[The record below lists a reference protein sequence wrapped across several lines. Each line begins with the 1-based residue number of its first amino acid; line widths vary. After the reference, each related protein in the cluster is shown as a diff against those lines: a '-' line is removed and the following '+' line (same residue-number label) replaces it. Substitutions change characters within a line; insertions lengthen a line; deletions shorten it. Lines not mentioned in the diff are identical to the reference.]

1 MLKNNKKKLL
11 NLSYNWQ
18 NFYCMRNIWIF
29 LFSMC
34 FYELI
39 VAQNVKVAPEKP
51 KLIIGIVV
59 SNMRGDFVQRY
70 YDNLCDDGIK
80 LLVEKGKVCNY
91 TRFNFLVS
99 GDGIAQ
105 ATIVTGANPSV
116 HGIVGRE
123 WYEILKENVV
133 GSIEDENYKTVGGSY
148 ESGRY
153 SPSKL
158 LTTTFADELRISN
171 NFKSKVF
178 SISMDATHAIFG
190 GGHTAN
196 AAYWYD
202 VNTGNFVTSTFYCEK
217 LPDWVNEFN
226 NKKFSDIYLE
236 KTWEPL
242 LSLEKYNTIL
252 PDNNQ
257 YEEGF
262 NGKNSFPYVLSELSK
277 ISRKKYNYEILKMTP
292 FGNNLLKDFATSLIV
307 SEELGK
313 DDYTD
318 ILMISFTATEYIGRL
333 FGYHS
338 IELEDAF
345 IRLDRD
351 LAHFIQFINNYI
363 GRENVLIFLT
373 SDKGISPSPKFL
385 TEYKMPSGYFNA
397 GGAIS
402 LLNIALNNVYGKGK
416 WIKGYHAQQ
425 IYLNRTLI
433 EDSKLSLKD
442 FQEYIAQFMLQ
453 FTGVANAIPS
463 YILQRVEYTDGI
475 LKKIQNS
482 YNPKTGG
489 DIILV
494 LKPGWVEKNSNSTS
508 LQIAFDEN
516 VPLIWY
522 GWKINRGVLY
532 KQIDLVDIAPTISS
546 ILQISWPNGCTG
558 KPIFEIFQ

>member
-1 MLKNNKKKLL
+1 MLKKNKEQFL
-11 NLSYNWQ
+11 NVSYYWQ
-18 NFYCMRNIWIF
+18 NFS
-29 LFSMC
+29 SMIKN
-34 FYELI
+34 LI
-39 VAQNVKVAPEKP
+39 VILFLSILNVVKAQNLKVVPEKP
-51 KLIIGIVV
+51 KLIVGIIV
-59 SNMRGDFVQRY
+59 SNLRSDFVQRY
-70 YDNLCDDGIK
+70 YDNLCESGIK
-80 LLVEKGKVCNY
+80 LLYDKGKVCSY
-91 TRFNFLVS
+91 TRFNYLTS
-99 GDGIAQ
+99 GYGIAQ
-105 ATIVTGANPSV
+105 ATILSGANPSV

-123 WYEILKENVV
+123 WYEVLKENVV
-133 GSIEDENYKTVGGSY
+133 GSIEDDDYKTVGGDY
-148 ESGRY
+148 NAGRF

-158 LTTTFADELRISN
+158 MTTTFIDELRISN
-171 NFKSKVF
+171 NFNSKIF
-178 SISMDATHAIFG
+178 SISLDAPQAIFG

-202 VNTGNFVTSTFYCEK
+202 ISTGNFVSSTFYMDK

-236 KTWEPL
+236 KIWEPL
-242 LSLEKYNTIL
+242 FSIDKYNTIL

-262 NGKNSFPYVLSELSK
+262 NGKNSFPYNLSELSK
-277 ISRKKYNYEILKMTP
+277 KGKRKYDYEILKMTP
-292 FGNNLLKDFATSLIV
+292 FGNNLLKDFAASLVIN
-307 SEELGK
+307 EGLGK
-313 DDYTD
+313 DEFTD
-318 ILMISFTATEYIGRL
+318 VLIISFTSTEYIGRL

-345 IRLDRD
+345 LRFDRD
-351 LAHFIQFINNYI
+351 IAHFIEFINNQI
-363 GRENVLIFLT
+363 GKENVLFFLT

-385 TEYKMPSGYFNA
+385 SEYKMPSGYFNV

-402 LLNIALNNVYGKGK
+402 LLNIALNNTYGKGK

-442 FQEYIAQFMLQ
+442 FQEYVAQFMLQ
-453 FTGVANAIPS
+453 FSGVANAIPT
-463 YILQRVEYTDGI
+463 YLLQRVEFNDGL

-489 DIILV
+489 DVIIV
-494 LKPGWVEKNSNSTS
+494 LKPGWVEKNNNTINS
-508 LQIAFDEN
+508 QNVFDEN
-516 VPLIWY
+516 IPLIWF
-522 GWKINRGVLY
+522 GWKITRGFIY
-532 KQIDLVDIAPTISS
+532 KPIELVDIAPTISS